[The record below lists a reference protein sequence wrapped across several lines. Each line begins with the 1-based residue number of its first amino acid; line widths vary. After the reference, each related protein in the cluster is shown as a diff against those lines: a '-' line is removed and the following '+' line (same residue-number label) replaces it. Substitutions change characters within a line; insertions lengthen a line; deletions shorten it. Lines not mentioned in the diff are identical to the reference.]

1 MNVIWCKFNLCHGKE
16 NELKLTKICT
26 SETEAHS
33 PQLNLQK
40 TQNNLCIMDFNP
52 YITLLLY
59 LNFHE
64 WTFIKPI
71 IGKQREGE
79 GVSCGKENGGG
90 GGDSGHYWQTKGGW
104 RG

>member
-52 YITLLLY
+52 HITLLLLY

-71 IGKQREGE
+71 IGKQREGDKLWKGKWGE
-79 GVSCGKENGGG
+79 GEIPVIIGKQREGE
-90 GGDSGHYWQTKGGW
+90 GDK
-104 RG
+104 